1 MRRKGFTLIELM
13 IVVAIIAI
21 LASIAIPQYKK
32 FQLKAKT
39 SEAKSNIGAIRSA
52 EETYSAE
59 HDVYKVI
66 PNVPDNVPGAQ
77 AADWTSTGNGV
88 AGFDDIGFKPAGK
101 VYYAYWVLSGNS
113 AGNPPTDTSSA
124 TATDNTDITIVAEGD
139 LDENGGAGQTPA
151 LNAEDGVFYATDE
164 DPKINDL
171 HPGKF

>member
-59 HDVYKVI
+59 HDVYLKAQAS
-66 PNVPDNVPGAQ
+66 PGTVPGAQ
-77 AADWTSTGNGV
+77 AADWPADAG
-88 AGFDDIGFKPAGK
+88 GFDDIGFKPAGK
-101 VYYAYWVLSGNS
+101 VYYSYWVGE
-113 AGNPPTDTSSA
+113 DTT
-124 TATDNTDITIVAEGD
+124 TANTNDNGTVVANDSVNIYIMAEGD
-139 LDENGGAGQTPA
+139 LDENGGAGEAPA
-151 LNAEDGVFYATDE
+151 LNANDGVFYASDE
-164 DPKINDL
+164 DPKINDM

>member
-59 HDVYKVI
+59 TDTFVACDWT
-66 PNVPDNVPGAQ
+66 PATVPGA
-77 AADWTSTGNGV
+77 APADFTGGG
-88 AGFDDIGFKPAGK
+88 ASDFDKIGFKPAGK
-101 VYYAYWVLSGNS
+101 VYYSYAVGSGS
-113 AGNPPTDTSSA
+113 DISSFDVTTNA
-124 TATDNTDITIVAEGD
+124 LATDGTDIVIIAEGD
-139 LDENGGAGQTPA
+139 LDNNGGHGGSPDPSNNTD
-151 LNAEDGVFYATDE
+151 DGVFWCTDE
-164 DPKINDL
+164 NPKIVNE
-171 HPGKF
+171 HPSAF